1 MFWVMIDNAPIT
13 GGCHYPYDC
22 KGYETDC
29 GNCPAL
35 LSDSK
40 KHIAQRNF
48 ALKKANMPAGLHI
61 LTFSSMDKL
70 RAEKSSMYANQ
81 TADVIFLPVNEQIF
95 RPALTSDARRY
106 FNLPEDRKII
116 FFAATDPNER
126 RKGYAELCEAL
137 KCILMSN
144 ENTDEYM
151 FATAGK
157 NPPKSG
163 GGNSLHARHLGYL
176 SEQEMVLAFNAATLF
191 VCPTLEDSG
200 PGILGQAML
209 CGTPTVAF
217 ATGAAVDMIKTG
229 YTGYLARRGD
239 SADLAEGIK
248 YVFNTSPEEYATMRK
263 NCRETGMKTCSF
275 DAVGERLEKLLTRK
289 IIL

>member
-35 LSDSK
+35 LSASK

-48 ALKKANMPAGLHI
+48 ALKKANMPAGLYI

-70 RAEKSSMYANQ
+70 RAEKSSVYANQ

-95 RPALTSDARRY
+95 RPASTSDARRY
-106 FNLPEDRKII
+106 FNLPENRKII

-137 KCILMSN
+137 KYIFMSN
-144 ENTDEYM
+144 ENMDEYM

-163 GGNSLHARHLGYL
+163 WGGG
-176 SEQEMVLAFNAATLF
+176 
-191 VCPTLEDSG
+191 
-200 PGILGQAML
+200 
-209 CGTPTVAF
+209 
-217 ATGAAVDMIKTG
+217 
-229 YTGYLARRGD
+229 
-239 SADLAEGIK
+239 
-248 YVFNTSPEEYATMRK
+248 
-263 NCRETGMKTCSF
+263 
-275 DAVGERLEKLLTRK
+275 
-289 IIL
+289 